1 MIDIQNISIGFGNQ
15 LVLENI
21 DLKIP
26 KNEITVIVGRS
37 GCGKSVLMKTIE
49 GLIVPRTGKILID
62 GTNVFDLN
70 KNELFN
76 LRKKISMVFQASALL
91 DSLNV
96 FQNIALPL
104 VEHSKLSDTEIEVRV
119 LDKLSQLGLKGAE
132 KKMPA
137 ELSGG
142 MKKRVALARALI
154 LKPDYIIYDEPTTG
168 LDPIIAEEIIELIL
182 KLQNTFNLTSII
194 ITHDL
199 NCVNN
204 LKGHLV
210 LLEDKEIIF
219 DGNYSDVS
227 NVNNDFMNKFL
238 GKK

>member
-62 GTNVFDLN
+62 GTNVFALN

-219 DGNYSDVS
+219 DGNYSEVS
-227 NVNNDFMNKFL
+227 NANNDFMNKFL

>member
-62 GTNVFDLN
+62 GTNVFALN

>member
-62 GTNVFDLN
+62 GTNVFALN

-132 KKMPA
+132 KKMPS

-219 DGNYSDVS
+219 DGNYSEVS
-227 NVNNDFMNKFL
+227 NANNDFMNKFL